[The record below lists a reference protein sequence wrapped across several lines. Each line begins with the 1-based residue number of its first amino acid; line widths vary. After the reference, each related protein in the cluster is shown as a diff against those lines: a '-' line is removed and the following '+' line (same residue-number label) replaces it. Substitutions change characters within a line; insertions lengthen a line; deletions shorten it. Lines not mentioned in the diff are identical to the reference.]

1 MHNVPLHE
9 RFPLNSDSTLFPQQD
24 DVGANG
30 LQMFCP
36 DTATWHI
43 PDTGSVGAWVEQ
55 ACPAGLKV
63 CGLQPNVLG
72 YQGPGLDDVGLANLN
87 FRCCGS
93 GKIVLFLKG
102 FGCVKSQ

>member
-1 MHNVPLHE
+1 MPQTVR
-9 RFPLNSDSTLFPQQD
+9 RFPRLPRGHLDDLYDVYLQD

-36 DTATWHI
+36 DTATWHM
-43 PDTGSVGAWVEQ
+43 PDTGSVGVWVEQ

-72 YQGPGLDDVGLANLN
+72 YQGPGLDDVGLANMN

-93 GKIVLFLKG
+93 GKIQWPLLE
-102 FGCVKSQ
+102 ST